1 MKVVNPN
8 VRIKTISLIPR
19 FNDVEAFDLLLINET
34 TKEQTTFFIDNY
46 SYQNG
51 ILVFGVDFAMNE
63 GEKYEL
69 KLSILNEV
77 LYRGKIFATAQEPQ
91 DFDLTK
97 DLYIYE

>member
-1 MKVVNPN
+1 MKVINPN
-8 VRIKTISLIPR
+8 NQINEIKLIPR

-34 TKEQTTFFIDNY
+34 TKEQTTFFIANY
-46 SYQNG
+46 TYEDG
-51 ILVFGVDFAMNE
+51 VLVFDLDFATNE
-63 GEKYEL
+63 GDKYEL

-77 LYRGKIFATAQEPQ
+77 LYRGKIFSTEQATQ

>member
-1 MKVVNPN
+1 MKVINPN
-8 VRIKTISLIPR
+8 NQINEIKLIPR

-34 TKEQTTFFIDNY
+34 TKEETTFFIDNY

-51 ILVFGVDFAMNE
+51 ILVFGFDFDMNE
-63 GEKYEL
+63 GDKYEL

>member
-19 FNDVEAFDLLLINET
+19 FKDVENFDLLLINET
-34 TKEQTTFFIDNY
+34 TKEETTFFIDNY

-51 ILVFGVDFAMNE
+51 ILLFGFDFAMSE
-63 GEKYEL
+63 GDKYEF

-77 LYRGKIFATAQEPQ
+77 LYRGKIFATTQEPQ

>member
-34 TKEQTTFFIDNY
+34 TKEETTFFIDNY

-51 ILVFGVDFAMNE
+51 ILVFGFDFDMNE
-63 GEKYEL
+63 GDKYEL

-77 LYRGKIFATAQEPQ
+77 LYRGKIFATEQETQ

>member
-1 MKVVNPN
+1 MKVINPN
-8 VRIKTISLIPR
+8 NQINTIKLIPR
-19 FNDVEAFDLLLINET
+19 FKDVEAFDLLLINET

-46 SYQNG
+46 SYQDG
-51 ILVFGVDFAMNE
+51 ILFFDLDVATNE

-91 DFDLTK
+91 DFELTK

>member
-19 FNDVEAFDLLLINET
+19 FKDVENFDLLLINET
-34 TKEQTTFFIDNY
+34 TKEETTFFIDNY
-46 SYQNG
+46 SYIDG
-51 ILVFGVDFAMNE
+51 ILIFGFDFDMSE
-63 GEKYEL
+63 GDKYEF

>member
-1 MKVVNPN
+1 MKVINPN
-8 VRIKTISLIPR
+8 NQINEIKLIPR

-34 TKEQTTFFIDNY
+34 TKEETTFFIDNY
-46 SYQNG
+46 TYEDG
-51 ILVFGVDFAMNE
+51 ILVFDLDFATNE
-63 GEKYEL
+63 GDKYEL

-77 LYRGKIFATAQEPQ
+77 LYRGKIFATEQETQ

>member
-1 MKVVNPN
+1 MKVINPN
-8 VRIKTISLIPR
+8 NQINEIKLIPR

-34 TKEQTTFFIDNY
+34 TKEETTFFIDNY
-46 SYQNG
+46 TYEDG
-51 ILVFGVDFAMNE
+51 ILFFDLDFATNE
-63 GEKYEL
+63 GDKYEL

-77 LYRGKIFATAQEPQ
+77 LYRGKIFATEQATQ

>member
-34 TKEQTTFFIDNY
+34 TKEETTFFIDNY

-63 GEKYEL
+63 GDKYEL

-77 LYRGKIFATAQEPQ
+77 LYRGKIFSTAQEPQ